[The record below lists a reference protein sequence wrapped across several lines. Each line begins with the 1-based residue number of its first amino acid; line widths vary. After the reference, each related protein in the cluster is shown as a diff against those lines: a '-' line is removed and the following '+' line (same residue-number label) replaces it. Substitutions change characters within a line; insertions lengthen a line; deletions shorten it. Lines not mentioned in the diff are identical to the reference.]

1 MADQV
6 SEVEEVLGRSRA
18 HRGVPPLPR
27 QVNTLPVVEQFAPP
41 QERQRM
47 AELEHVITAG
57 SNKKPLELL
66 AEELTGLNFGDM
78 MEFAKGTGGDAQ
90 KVWDWAVEYLAKDM
104 KQEPRNG

>member
-18 HRGVPPLPR
+18 HRGVPLPR
-27 QVNTLPVVEQFAPP
+27 QVNTLPTVEHFAPP

-78 MEFAKGTGGDAQ
+78 MEFASGTGGDAQ
-90 KVWDWAVEYLAKDM
+90 KVWDWAVAYLK
-104 KQEPRNG
+104 KEEPRNG